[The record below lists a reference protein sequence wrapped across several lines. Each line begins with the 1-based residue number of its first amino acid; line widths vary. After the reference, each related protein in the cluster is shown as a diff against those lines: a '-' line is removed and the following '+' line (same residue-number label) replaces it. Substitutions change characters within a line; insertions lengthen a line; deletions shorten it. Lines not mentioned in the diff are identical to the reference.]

1 MTEPSSPRPE
11 QARIIPAWGSLWRV
25 VENQAHNALN
35 DKVAQFILLA
45 VSQVIAV
52 SQYYPQI
59 ISALLVLPQL
69 FFAPVAGWMA
79 DRYSKRRIIIW
90 CSMAQVVCLLLIATT
105 FYMQMFWVAT
115 ILFFGLAFQ
124 AAIFGP
130 AKAGIVK
137 ELVGDR
143 HLTMAAGWMQMTMI
157 VAFAGGQLLGGKTF
171 EYFHDHV
178 FNGAVRKDSAP
189 WEAAAVPMFILAAFS
204 LLPLMFAFQLKRT
217 ASHMEEKF
225 SRKLFT
231 EHFTHLGELFR
242 TRRLWLTALGVSFFW
257 LVATMLSLMLIQ
269 MAATIETNRAAQAGL
284 SSEFL
289 GFVALGVVIGSFLTG
304 WLSANHI
311 ELGLVPLGGVGMA
324 ACSVLVFFV
333 QPGGVLFCLFVVGIG
348 ACSAL
353 FMVPLNAYL
362 QDQVEPQVRGRMLAA
377 AGLLDSLGMAVGI
390 LLQLFLMKL
399 GVGIHGQFVV
409 LGVLCLATSAYV
421 LRIIPQNF
429 IRFCVLSFAKI
440 VYRIRV
446 VHSDRIPERGG
457 VLLICNHV
465 SYIDALILSAAC
477 ERTVRFTAF
486 DEFFRNPVLSGILR
500 MFGVV
505 PISTRRA
512 KDAIVAMAD
521 TLKGGDVVCIFPEG
535 QLTRTGMMNEIR
547 KGFELI
553 ARRAGTP
560 VIPVYMDDLWGSV
573 FSFER
578 GRFFRKHPHH
588 FPYHVSV
595 LFGEPVPAAEA
606 TVERCRGV
614 YQELAAE
621 GISQRGEVRRGLAL
635 SVAHALCRHPW
646 RPAVAEGDAAQ
657 HSLRRGELFG
667 RALQLARRWRKV
679 PGARIG
685 VLLPEG
691 VQAVTASV
699 ALVFAGKTAV
709 NIAPEAGNNPEALRT
724 LMSEQ
729 GIASIVTTASMRSQW
744 PGFPWPDHV
753 LDIESEFEEV
763 DELYLLVDTA
773 MAWLLPRFTLRWSM
787 PRSGGY
793 GGAGFIF
800 AGPHGP
806 QLSVMTGAELLAQ
819 TEMLRGTDLMRQGD
833 RLLCSAPL
841 ASAAGTIIGL
851 WATLLRGMPWLPV
864 ARNLTDSQLLAW
876 LSRQEGTCAIGDAA
890 FAAKLRRVLR
900 ETGESLRSFIQYG
913 SCVAPP
919 ETGGL
924 QVFPCLTDDAGAA
937 ILAVSMPDP
946 PLLTPTAEPQA
957 GSRAGSC
964 GRLLPGV
971 RVHTEP
977 EGFVI
982 CVLPFGRKVVLPQ
995 GTRVDDEGFVYL
1007 PETCENGGVP
1017 APAKIN

>member
-1 MTEPSSPRPE
+1 
-11 QARIIPAWGSLWRV
+11 V

-79 DRYSKRRIIIW
+79 DRFSKRRIIIW
-90 CSMAQVVCLLLIATT
+90 CSMAQVVFLVLIAGA

-115 ILFFGLAFQ
+115 VLFFGLAFQ

-137 ELVGDR
+137 ELVGER
-143 HLTMAAGWMQMTMI
+143 YLTMASGWMQMTMI
-157 VAFAGGQLLGGKTF
+157 LAFAGGQLLGGKTF
-171 EYFHDHV
+171 QYFHDDV
-178 FNGAVRKDSAP
+178 FHGAERPDLAP
-189 WEAAAVPMFILAAFS
+189 WQAAAVPMFILAAGA
-204 LLPLMFAFQLKRT
+204 LLPMVFAFQLKRT
-217 ASHMEEKF
+217 ASHSEEKF
-225 SRKLFT
+225 SRKLLT
-231 EHFTHLGELFR
+231 EHFKHLGELFR
-242 TRRLWLTALGVSFFW
+242 NRRLRLTALGVSFFW
-257 LVATMLSLMLIQ
+257 LAATMLTLMLIQ
-269 MAATIETNRAAQAGL
+269 MAAVIETNRAAQAGL

-289 GFVALGVVIGSFLTG
+289 GFVALGVVVGSFLTG

-324 ACSVLVFFV
+324 ACGVLVFFV
-333 QPGGVLFCLFVVGIG
+333 PPGGALFCLLVTGIG

-362 QDQVEPQVRGRMLAA
+362 QDLVEPQVRGRMLAA

-390 LLQLFLMKL
+390 LLQLVLMKL
-399 GVGIHGQFVV
+399 GLGIHGQFVV
-409 LGVLCLATSAYV
+409 LGVLCLVTSAYV

-446 VHSDRIPERGG
+446 VHPDRIPERGG

-477 ERTVRFTAF
+477 ERPVRFTAF

-512 KDAIVAMAD
+512 KDAIVALSDA
-521 TLKGGDVVCIFPEG
+521 LKAGDVVCIFPEG

-595 LFGEPVPAAEA
+595 LFGRPIPAAEA
-606 TVERCRGV
+606 TVERCRTV

-621 GISQRGEVRRGLAL
+621 GISLRGEVGRGLPLA
-635 SVAHALCRHPW
+635 VAHALCRHPW
-646 RPAVAEGDAAQ
+646 RTAVAESDAAQ
-657 HSLRRGELFG
+657 HSIRRGELFG
-667 RALQLARRWRKV
+667 RAFQLARRWRKL
-679 PGARIG
+679 PSARIG
-685 VLLPEG
+685 VVLPEG
-691 VQAVTASV
+691 IPAVTANV
-699 ALVFAGKTAV
+699 ALIFAGKTAV
-709 NIAPEAGNNPEALRT
+709 NIAPAAASDPEALRA
-724 LMSEQ
+724 LLEDH
-729 GIASIVTTASMRSQW
+729 GIGSVVTTVSMRDRL

-753 LDIESEFEEV
+753 LYVESEMEEV
-763 DELYLLVDTA
+763 DELYLLADTA
-773 MAWLLPRFTLRWSM
+773 VAWLLPRFALRWFM
-787 PRSGGY
+787 PRSGEY
-793 GGAGFIF
+793 GGAGFVF
-800 AGPHGP
+800 AGPQGP
-806 QLSVMTGAELLAQ
+806 QLSVITGPELMAQ
-819 TEMLRGTDLMRQGD
+819 TEMLRGTDLLREGD
-833 RLLCSAPL
+833 RLLCSAPM

-851 WATLLRGMPWLPV
+851 WSTLLRGLPCLPV
-864 ARNLTDSQLLAW
+864 APGLTASKLHAV
-876 LSRQEGTCAIGDAA
+876 LSRQNGTCALGDGA
-890 FAAKLRRVLR
+890 FARKLTRVLH
-900 ETGESLRSFIQYG
+900 ESGKSLRSFIQYG
-913 SCVAPP
+913 ASRTSAEV
-919 ETGGL
+919 EEIK
-924 QVFPCLTDDAGAA
+924 VYPCLSDDAGAA

-946 PLLTPTAEPQA
+946 PLVTSTAEPQD
-957 GSRAGSC
+957 GSRPGSC

-971 RVHTEP
+971 RFHREEDGTGV
-977 EGFVI
+977 
-982 CVLPFGRKVVLPQ
+982 CVLPFGRKVPLPT
-995 GTRVDDEGFVYL
+995 GARVDDEGFVYL
-1007 PETCENGGVP
+1007 PGCE
-1017 APAKIN
+1017 